1 MKCSICG
8 ARLKK
13 EGDICKNCY
22 KEFQE
27 EEELKKDTNEQ
38 LKLKRKYTIAFE
50 FYKYLELIV
59 ICVLSMIVCIAAG
72 GFLEALAVIGIFIL
86 VFGVLFFVDK
96 RIAMATKVVFYEKKA
111 VYTFNLGFIDTTKT
125 IKYEDIGD
133 VRIFQTRRQ
142 KKFGY
147 GDLCIY
153 AKGVIPGAGFFGGF
167 QIKNVENV
175 QGNLDKIGEILGITL
190 EQ

>member
-8 ARLKK
+8 AKLKK

-38 LKLKRKYTIAFE
+38 LKLKRKYTIAYE

-72 GFLEALAVIGIFIL
+72 GLLESLAVIGIFLL
-86 VFGVLFFVDK
+86 VFGLLFFIDK

-111 VYTFNLGFIDTTKT
+111 VYTFNLGFIDTCKT
-125 IKYEDIGD
+125 VKYEDIGD

-147 GDLCIY
+147 GDICVY
-153 AKGVIPGAGFFGGF
+153 AKGLIPGVGFFGGF

-175 QGNLDKIGEILGITL
+175 QENLDKIGEILGLTI